1 MLTPNR
7 AQVTVLSRLNHP
19 NVVRYFA
26 SWIEDRVS
34 TDDKEPFDSSDDDST
49 SSMTKTGHRQVLPS
63 SSRGL
68 DFISSTNAPI
78 VFAEDGD
85 NGEESSVEDE
95 ETSSDSVEG
104 GSGITSLR
112 KNADRTDAD
121 NRILVSSHNDNATP
135 LGTREKGTW
144 TILYIQME
152 YCKQET
158 LRDLINSG
166 LQTNPSEIWRLFR
179 QTVQGLAHIH
189 GLSIVHRDLKPENIF
204 IDSDGDVRI
213 GDFGLARPGDYR
225 STAKRAPTTGITQR
239 EIFGSFTKDVGT
251 ASYVAPEVRSAGN
264 GKYNE
269 KADMFSLGVIL
280 LEMNVHFST
289 GMERAET
296 LAQLQKENHTLP
308 AALGVQEKS
317 TQVRHISDSYL
328 SCRVARQYCESIPI
342 LASLAY
348 RLCCMASCVRG
359 LTTFRA
365 LFCLHGFCLYL

>member
-1 MLTPNR
+1 MLTPKN

-26 SWIEDRVS
+26 SWIEDGIS
-34 TDDKEPFDSSDDDST
+34 TDDKEPSDSSDDDST
-49 SSMTKTGHRQVLPS
+49 LSITNSGHGQGQVLPA

-68 DFISSTNAPI
+68 DFISSTNAQI
-78 VFAEDGD
+78 VFANDGD
-85 NGEESSVEDE
+85 NGEVSSDDDE
-95 ETSSDSVEG
+95 ENSSDSVDEG
-104 GSGITSLR
+104 SDMISLG
-112 KNADRTDAD
+112 KDNDRTEADDKNLVLSHSNDA
-121 NRILVSSHNDNATP
+121 AP
-135 LGTREKGTW
+135 LGTREKATW

-166 LQTNPSEIWRLFR
+166 IQANPVEIWRLFR
-179 QTVQGLAHIH
+179 QIVQGLAHIH

-225 STAKRAPTTGITQR
+225 TIGNRAPTTGMTQT
-239 EIFGSFTKDVGT
+239 EILGSFTKDVGT

-280 LEMNVHFST
+280 LEMNVPFST
-289 GMERAET
+289 GMERAGT
-296 LAQLQKENHTLP
+296 LAQLQKENHILP
-308 AALGVQEKS
+308 TVLDVPEKS
-317 TQVRHISDSYL
+317 TQVRHFSGSFLVD
-328 SCRVARQYCESIPI
+328 R
-342 LASLAY
+342 
-348 RLCCMASCVRG
+348 RG
-359 LTTFRA
+359 HTTFRA
-365 LFCLHGFCLYL
+365 LCCLHGL